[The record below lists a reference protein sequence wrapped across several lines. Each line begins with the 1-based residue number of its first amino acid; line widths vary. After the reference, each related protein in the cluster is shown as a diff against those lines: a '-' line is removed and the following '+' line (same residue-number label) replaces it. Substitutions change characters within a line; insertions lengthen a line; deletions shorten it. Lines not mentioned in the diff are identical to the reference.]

1 MIFTKNTWFKAQIYN
16 GSEGDIKK
24 YFKEWLE
31 DMDKEGYF
39 NPDCFKEQREKKK
52 QIEYEI

>member
-1 MIFTKNTWFKAQIYN
+1 MKSTLFKGQIYSR
-16 GSEGDIKK
+16 SEADIKK

-39 NPDCFKEQREKKK
+39 NPNHFKDQREAN
-52 QIEYEI
+52 EIKE